1 MCLDST
7 LDLWQPGHF
16 EVKKWCAALGFFYL
30 VNLDMDNSLKWVF
43 LNMVSGQ
50 TISDTLPKYSE
61 VFLLRIWLY
70 FFIPKGGRK
79 CPHTNS
85 YNFEFRHYSWSLSR
99 LCLDG
104 KSRGMLLAGTG
115 LFRKHLTSIGKNGQ
129 NSSYFELSVLKKSFK
144 KKFLSF
150 SYKKYSQSTVN
161 APVDYDFSAKSVVW
175 VKKEKKTTEEKK
187 ECKLSAAS
195 SWNEARED

>member
-50 TISDTLPKYSE
+50 TTSDTLPKYSE

-99 LCLDG
+99 LRLDG

-129 NSSYFELSVLKKSFK
+129 NSSYFELSVLKNHLRRNFYHFPTKSTPK
-144 KKFLSF
+144 VRL
-150 SYKKYSQSTVN
+150 TR
-161 APVDYDFSAKSVVW
+161 
-175 VKKEKKTTEEKK
+175 
-187 ECKLSAAS
+187 L
-195 SWNEARED
+195 